1 MKVSNEL
8 KEYIEKNIYPL
19 YDDNYIGDKKD
30 RIMYVI
36 NRSDKLIKDNNL
48 DIDNDILYTAISYHD
63 IRINNNENKHEL
75 TSAQIMYNDDN
86 LKKFLTENQR
96 NIAKEAIEDQRSN
109 LQTKPR
115 SIYGEILS
123 SASRNS
129 TVEQCLERS
138 YYYGKKKNPNLT
150 DEELFNRAYEALLN
164 KFGKEGYAKFYFKDE
179 EYEKFLKEIR
189 DLLSDKE
196 KFITTQ
202 REYIKKLK

>member
-1 MKVSNEL
+1 MKVSNGL
-8 KEYIEKNIYPL
+8 KEYIEKNIYPM

-30 RIMYVI
+30 RIKYVI
-36 NRSDKLIKDNNL
+36 ERSEKIISDNKL
-48 DIDNDILYTAISYHD
+48 DIDYDILYTAISYHD
-63 IRINNNENKHEL
+63 IRINNNEKKHEL
-75 TSAQIMYNDDN
+75 ASAQIMYNDDN
-86 LKKFLTENQR
+86 LKEFLTENQR
-96 NIAKEAIEDQRSN
+96 RIAKEAIEDQRSN
-109 LQTKPR
+109 LKTKPR

-129 TVEQCLERS
+129 TVVQCLERS
-138 YYYGKKKNPNLT
+138 YNYGKKKNPNLT

-179 EYEKFLKEIR
+179 VYEKFLTEIR

-196 KFITTQ
+196 KFINTQ